1 MRMQLKTFLC
11 LLMVSWL
18 ADGISTEFRKTGSGY
33 DLEERRFLSV
43 LKDSNKL
50 IKSDDSSHRF
60 LNDEETVLTPSN
72 EESTQNVDDK
82 TENSLP
88 TEGESDQTT
97 EDKTNET
104 ENLEKEDSNDDTV
117 TGEEEKIDQGEINDG
132 ESSD

>member
-1 MRMQLKTFLC
+1 MMRMQLKTFLC

-18 ADGISTEFRKTGSGY
+18 ADGISAEFRITGSIY

-50 IKSDDSSHRF
+50 LDDSSHRF

-72 EESTQNVDDK
+72 EESSQKVDDK

-88 TEGESDQTT
+88 TEGGSDQTT